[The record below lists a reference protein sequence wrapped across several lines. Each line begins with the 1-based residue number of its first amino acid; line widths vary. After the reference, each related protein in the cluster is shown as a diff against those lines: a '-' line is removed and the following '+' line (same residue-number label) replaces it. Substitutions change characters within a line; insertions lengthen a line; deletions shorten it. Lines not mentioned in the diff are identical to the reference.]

1 MKRWQLAALIGGG
14 VGLGAYLLS
23 SAGRGSGRGSGRVS
37 VQNGTLYGPGGISY
51 FITPTDRLW
60 LKRMVVGEAGDSPS
74 RESVAAVLWGMA
86 NYHMLVIGP
95 RGARPKFSTLTG
107 LLRAYSQPINPIW
120 ASPSSS
126 KCQEYPGSCTPAHIA
141 RRARVTRQTNFSWAV
156 EAPLADFLAGRLAN
170 PVPGLV
176 DWRAGNWSGCQVNVA
191 GNCFGV
197 SPGRNLA

>member
-1 MKRWQLAALIGGG
+1 MERWKLAALIGGG

-23 SAGRGSGRGSGRVS
+23 SLSSSPGRVS
-37 VQNGTLYGPGGISY
+37 ITGGTLRGPEGLSY

-74 RESVAAVLWGMA
+74 QRSAAAALWGMA

-120 ASPSSS
+120 DSPSDA
-126 KCQEYPGSCTPAHIA
+126 KCQAYPGSCTPAHIA
-141 RRARVTRQTNFSWAV
+141 RRARVTSQTSFSSAV
-156 EAPLADFLAGRLAN
+156 ESAVSGFLAGRLPN

-176 DWRAGNWSGCQVNVA
+176 DWRAGNWSGCQVNIE